1 MFYDREPL
9 WPWHKVV
16 FDPMH
21 GLHMEGNVLLEESVQ
36 LPLAC
41 ADEVDTVAKAKLLK
55 ATDEINEL
63 WRSYNFPKYI
73 QFGKDTNGAKFKQL
87 DGPTWK
93 AALRSNVLKKT
104 YEIMRRDVYPLLE
117 VVDGSWKPPKV
128 EEQLAKDLQSS
139 GKAKRKGAKAKAK
152 GGAGKR
158 KKVAR
163 ATKFGDSS
171 DDSDDDSDDDGTE
184 AESATKDAAGAAA
197 IQQLTYAQR
206 TGAAWT
212 AFISFYEHLH
222 KDHDVKSSTWD
233 KAERERRG
241 LEAAEM
247 AVNLQRAM
255 LALIGSY
262 RRRTYAH
269 DLVYGIY
276 HLYVLYGKP
285 WNASTE
291 GNEHAHQDMKQY
303 FSHLCCHNDKGKD
316 GDVLQVLKL
325 MHVRAHLMNTYGGK
339 FLPNSEYAMMRAN
352 RMGAEAKTGKK
363 QVGLKMYAE
372 TRR

>member
-1 MFYDREPL
+1 M
-9 WPWHKVV
+9 
-16 FDPMH
+16 
-21 GLHMEGNVLLEESVQ
+21 
-36 LPLAC
+36 
-41 ADEVDTVAKAKLLK
+41 
-55 ATDEINEL
+55 
-63 WRSYNFPKYI
+63 
-73 QFGKDTNGAKFKQL
+73 
-87 DGPTWK
+87 
-93 AALRSNVLKKT
+93 LKKT

-117 VVDGSWKPPKV
+117 VTDGSWQPPKV
-128 EEQLAKDLQSS
+128 EEQLANDLAAS
-139 GKAKRKGAKAKAK
+139 GKTKRKGAKAKAK

-163 ATKFGDSS
+163 PTKFGDSS
-171 DDSDDDSDDDGTE
+171 DDDSDDDANEWGE
-184 AESATKDAAGAAA
+184 QAAA
-197 IQQLTYAQR
+197 DDAGQIKQLTYAQR

-325 MHVRAHLMNTYGGK
+325 MHVRAHLMNTYGGQ

-352 RMGAEAKTGKK
+352 RLGAETKEGKK
-363 QVGLKMYAE
+363 QVGLKIYAE
-372 TRR
+372 DTKMTAQRKELAEYLCEPCDAEGGE